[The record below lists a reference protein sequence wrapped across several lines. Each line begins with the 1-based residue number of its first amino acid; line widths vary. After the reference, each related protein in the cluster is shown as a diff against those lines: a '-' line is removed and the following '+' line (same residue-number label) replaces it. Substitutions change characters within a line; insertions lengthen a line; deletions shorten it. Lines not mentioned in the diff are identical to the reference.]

1 MIFETTKKYVLFTL
15 FFWFIALLTHI
26 IAHTNFFSHEFF
38 EEPNLYNVSETG
50 WFVSPITHS
59 LSSLAITA
67 TVLNFNLPLSFNK
80 KWIIAFIV
88 GVCSGL
94 IWEVGEVL
102 VAPVMNWVVISPLD
116 TILDIIQ
123 NFYGSA
129 LAILLYS
136 KIVKVPT
143 FTYKYD
149 FTINRK
155 HDNGEIE
162 ELL

>member
-1 MIFETTKKYVLFTL
+1 MEFAEKMCFWMLKISFDIAIRIMIFETTKKYVLFTL

-26 IAHTNFFSHEFF
+26 IAHTNFFSHGFF

-67 TVLNFNLPLSFNK
+67 SVLNFNLPLSFNK

-94 IWEVGEVL
+94 IWEEIKSRKFRKEL
-102 VAPVMNWVVISPLD
+102 LI
-116 TILDIIQ
+116 IIQ
-123 NFYGSA
+123 N
-129 LAILLYS
+129 
-136 KIVKVPT
+136 
-143 FTYKYD
+143 
-149 FTINRK
+149 
-155 HDNGEIE
+155 
-162 ELL
+162 